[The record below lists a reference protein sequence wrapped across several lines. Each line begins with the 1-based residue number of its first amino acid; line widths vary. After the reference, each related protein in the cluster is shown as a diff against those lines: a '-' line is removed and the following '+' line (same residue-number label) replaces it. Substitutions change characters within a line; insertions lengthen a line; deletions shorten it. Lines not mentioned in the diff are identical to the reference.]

1 MITVD
6 ERAELERPRNPTP
19 TAALTAASADLCDPV
34 ADFDTPSSSGA
45 IPKTGGKYDRRRR
58 ERTRHVSAGKLLN
71 VISVVLKGWEDR
83 NYAEATSSIIILII
97 VSLIERFPQIFSANM
112 DFNNYFHI
120 PLVR

>member
-71 VISVVLKGWEDR
+71 VIW
-83 NYAEATSSIIILII
+83 
-97 VSLIERFPQIFSANM
+97 SLERVGRQKLCRS
-112 DFNNYFHI
+112 Y
-120 PLVR
+120 V